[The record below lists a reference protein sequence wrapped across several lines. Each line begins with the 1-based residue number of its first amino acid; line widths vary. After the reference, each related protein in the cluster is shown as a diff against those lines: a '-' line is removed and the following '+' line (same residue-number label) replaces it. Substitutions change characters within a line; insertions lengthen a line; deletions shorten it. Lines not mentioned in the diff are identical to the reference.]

1 MEAMGTATERVECP
15 AHSGA
20 GPSCGQPKGDEGDAA
35 GHALG
40 KMQKGQVITDRV
52 HGWWEEIW
60 DYPGSIFRYKLP
72 PAQRFSVAFPGG
84 MLFETGTR
92 FRAVLQ

>member
-1 MEAMGTATERVECP
+1 MVGFQL
-15 AHSGA
+15 GL
-20 GPSCGQPKGDEGDAA
+20 EG
-35 GHALG
+35 GWNF
-40 KMQKGQVITDRV
+40 DRV